1 MAKRRITIEDLRRF
15 KFVSDPQISPD
26 GEKVAFVLS
35 TINHKE
41 DRYDRHIW
49 LADTGSGKATQFT
62 HGIGR
67 DTYPRWSPDGRSLL
81 FLSSGRDPDEKKAQ
95 LWVIPLTGGEASMA
109 AKTDEGVSKPAWAP
123 DSKALLFLSRV
134 WTQGKPESDV
144 KVVKR
149 IKYKLNG
156 VGTFEGRRTH
166 LFTARPGRKPKQL
179 TEGEFDVET
188 ARWAPDG
195 KRIALVTNMEEDA
208 DTSRVRDVYLVP
220 SRGGELAKLTE
231 SKHVISDLSWSPD
244 GSRIAFIGH
253 DKPEGLAINNDL
265 WVMAADGSGKRNL
278 TKEFDRSL
286 GVGIGCDVRVS
297 TPDPGA
303 VWSPCGEELYF
314 VTASTPHA
322 SIYRVGARG
331 GPVEE
336 IVGGKTVD
344 GFSLS
349 GDGSVFAYNALDATH
364 PAEIWV
370 RDGAGERRL
379 TGFNDRFL
387 RGLELS
393 VPEHFTFRNGLG
405 DEVDGWIMKPPGSK
419 KGDRY
424 PALLEIH
431 GGPRGVYGDGMFH
444 EFQILAAEGYAVFYT
459 NPRGSAGYG
468 EDFAE
473 AVMRHYGE
481 CDYEDLMLFT
491 DETLKRFDSI
501 DVERLGVLGGSYG
514 GYMTNWIIGH
524 THRFAAAVT
533 FRCVSNWVSKFGTS
547 DIGYVQP
554 EAISGTKDIWD
565 DILLHLDRSP
575 IRYVKNVKTP
585 CLVIHS
591 EDDLRCPIEQGEQW
605 FVSLKLNGV
614 PTELIRFPDENH
626 ELGRS
631 GKPKHREERL
641 RHTVRWFNK
650 YLKETG
656 E

>member
-1 MAKRRITIEDLRRF
+1 MAKRKITIKDLRRF
-15 KFVSDPQISPD
+15 KFVSDPQVSPD

-41 DRYDRHIW
+41 DKYERHIW
-49 LADTGSGKATQFT
+49 LVDPGSGKAAQFT

-67 DTYPRWSPDGRSLL
+67 DTYPRWSPDRQSLL

-95 LWVIPLTGGEASMA
+95 LWVIPCTGGEASMA
-109 AKTDEGVSKPAWAP
+109 VKTDEGISKPAWAP
-123 DSKALLFLSRV
+123 DSKTLLFLSKV
-134 WTQGKPESDV
+134 WTHGKPESDV

-149 IKYKLNG
+149 VKYKLNG
-156 VGTFEGRRTH
+156 VGTFEGRRVH
-166 LFTARPGRKPKQL
+166 LFTARPGGKPKQL
-179 TEGEFDVET
+179 TEGEFDVEL
-188 ARWAPDG
+188 ARWDPDG
-195 KRIALVTNMEEDA
+195 KRIALITNMEDDA
-208 DTSRVRDVYLVP
+208 DTSKVRDIYLIP

-231 SKHVISDLSWSPD
+231 SEHVISELSWSPD

-265 WVMAADGSGKRNL
+265 WVMAAEGGEKKNL
-278 TKEFDRSL
+278 TEEFDRSL
-286 GVGIGCDVRVS
+286 SQTIGSDIRVS
-297 TPDPGA
+297 TPNPGA
-303 VWSPCGEELYF
+303 VWGPKGDEMYF
-314 VTASTPHA
+314 VTASIPH
-322 SIYRVGARG
+322 SNIYKVGADG
-331 GPVEE
+331 GPVKAVVE
-336 IVGGKTVD
+336 GKTID

-349 GDGSVFAYNALDATH
+349 SDGTIFAYNAQDATH

-370 RDGAGERRL
+370 KDEGGERRL

-387 RGLELS
+387 KGLELS
-393 VPEHFTFRNGLG
+393 VPEHFTFKNGLG
-405 DEVDGWIMKPPGSK
+405 EEIDGWFMKPL
-419 KGDRY
+419 GDEKDGGY

-431 GGPRGVYGDGMFH
+431 GGPRSIYGDGMFH
-444 EFQILAAEGYAVFYT
+444 EFQVLAAEGYAVFYT

-491 DETLKRFDSI
+491 DEVLKRFDSI
-501 DVERLGVLGGSYG
+501 DAERLGVLGGSYG

-533 FRCVSNWVSKFGTS
+533 FRSICNWISKFGVS
-547 DIGYVQP
+547 DFGYMQP
-554 EAISGTKDIWD
+554 EAISGTKDYWD

-591 EDDLRCPIEQGEQW
+591 EDDLRCPMEQGEQW

-614 PTELIRFPDENH
+614 PTELIRFPDETH
-626 ELGRS
+626 ELSRS
-631 GKPKHREERL
+631 GKPGHREERL
-641 RHTVRWFNK
+641 WHTVRWFNK
-650 YLKETG
+650 YLKEAG
-656 E
+656 D

>member
-1 MAKRRITIEDLRRF
+1 MAKRKITIEDLRRF
-15 KFVSDPQISPD
+15 KFVSDPQVSPD
-26 GEKVAFVLS
+26 GETVAFVLS
-35 TINHKE
+35 TINHEE
-41 DRYDRHIW
+41 DQYERHIW
-49 LADTGSGKATQFT
+49 LVDTGGGEAAQFT
-62 HGIGR
+62 HGVGR

-95 LWVIPLTGGEASMA
+95 LWVIPRTGGEASMA

-134 WTQGKPESDV
+134 WTRGKPETDV

-149 IKYKLNG
+149 IKYKYNG

-166 LFTARPGRKPKQL
+166 LFTVKPGRNPRQV
-179 TEGEFDVET
+179 TEGEFDVES

-195 KRIALVTNMEEDA
+195 KRIAYTATKREDA
-208 DTSRVRDVYLVP
+208 DISRVRDIYTV
-220 SRGGELAKLTE
+220 SSKGGESDELTE
-231 SKHVISDLSWSPD
+231 GSHVITDLSWSPD
-244 GSRIAFIGH
+244 GDRIAFIGH
-253 DKPEGLAINNDL
+253 DEPGGLAINNVL
-265 WVMAADGSGKRNL
+265 WVMTAKGGDKINL
-278 TKEFDRSL
+278 TDRFDRS
-286 GVGIGCDVRVS
+286 IGHTIGTDLRVS
-297 TPDPGA
+297 TPNPGA
-303 VWSPCGEELYF
+303 VWATEGDELFF
-314 VTASTPHA
+314 VTASIPH
-322 SIYRVGARG
+322 SNIYKVGAEG
-331 GPVEE
+331 GSVEAVVE
-336 IVGGKTVD
+336 GKTID

-349 GDGSVFAYNALDATH
+349 SDGSVLAYNAHDATH

-370 RDGAGERRL
+370 IDADGERRV
-379 TGFNDRFL
+379 TGFNDRL
-387 RGLELS
+387 LKGLDLS

-405 DEVDGWIMKPPGSK
+405 DEVDGWFMRPPGAEED
-419 KGDRY
+419 GEY

-431 GGPRGVYGDGMFH
+431 GGPRGAYGNGMFH

-491 DETLKRFDSI
+491 DEVLKRFDSI
-501 DVERLGVLGGSYG
+501 DVKRLGVLGGSYG

-533 FRCVSNWVSKFGTS
+533 YRSICNWISKFGVS
-547 DIGYVQP
+547 DMGYMQP

-575 IRYVKNVKTP
+575 IRYVKNVETP

-591 EDDLRCPIEQGEQW
+591 EDDLRVPMEQGEQW

-614 PTELIRFPDENH
+614 PTELIRFPDETH
-626 ELGRS
+626 ELSRS
-631 GKPKHREERL
+631 GKPGHREERL
-641 RHTVRWFNK
+641 RHTVRWFDR
-650 YLKETG
+650 YLKEP

>member
-1 MAKRRITIEDLRRF
+1 MAKRKITIEDLRRF
-15 KFVSDPQISPD
+15 NFVSDPQISPD
-26 GEKVAFVLS
+26 GKQVAFVLS

-41 DRYDRHIW
+41 DKYERHIW
-49 LADTGSGKATQFT
+49 LVDAESGETAQFT
-62 HGIGR
+62 HGFGR

-81 FLSSGRDPDEKKAQ
+81 FLSAGRDPDEKKAQ
-95 LWVIPLTGGEASMA
+95 LWVIPRMGGEASMV

-123 DSKALLFLSRV
+123 DSKALLFLSKV
-134 WTQGKPESDV
+134 WTHGKPETDV

-166 LFTARPGRKPKQL
+166 LFSVNPGRKAKQL
-179 TEGEFDVET
+179 TEGEFDVES
-188 ARWAPDG
+188 ARWAQDG
-195 KRIALVTNMEEDA
+195 KRIAIVTNMEEDA
-208 DTSRVRDVYLVP
+208 DTSRVRDIYLV
-220 SRGGELAKLTE
+220 SSGGGELAKLTE

-244 GSRIAFIGH
+244 DDRIAFIGH
-253 DKPEGLAINNDL
+253 DKPEGLAINSDL
-265 WVMAADGSGKRNL
+265 WVMDVEGGEKKNL
-278 TKEFDRSL
+278 TTFFDRSL
-286 GVGIGCDVRVS
+286 NQTIGTDVRVS
-297 TPDPGA
+297 TPNPGA
-303 VWSPCGEELYF
+303 VWGPKGDEIYF
-314 VTASTPHA
+314 VTASIPH
-322 SIYRVGARG
+322 SNIYKVRADG
-331 GPVEE
+331 GLVEA
-336 IVGGKTVD
+336 VDDGKIID

-349 GDGSVFAYNALDATH
+349 SDGSVLAYNAQDATH

-370 RDGAGERRL
+370 KSEDGERRL

-387 RGLELS
+387 KRLELS
-393 VPEHFTFRNGLG
+393 VPEHFTFKNGLG
-405 DEVDGWIMKPPGSK
+405 EEVDGWFMKPPGDEK
-419 KGDRY
+419 DGEY
-424 PALLEIH
+424 LALLEIH
-431 GGPRGVYGDGMFH
+431 GGPRSIYGDGMFH

-459 NPRGSAGYG
+459 NPRGSGGYG

-491 DETLKRFDSI
+491 DEVLKRFDSI
-501 DVERLGVLGGSYG
+501 DTERLGVLGGSYG

-533 FRCVSNWVSKFGTS
+533 YRSICNWISKFGVS
-547 DIGYVQP
+547 DFGYMQP
-554 EAISGTKDIWD
+554 EAISGTKDYWD

-575 IRYVKNVKTP
+575 IRYVKNVETP

-591 EDDLRCPIEQGEQW
+591 EDDLRCPMEQGEQW

-614 PTELIRFPDENH
+614 PTELVRFPDETH
-626 ELGRS
+626 ELSRS

-641 RHTVRWFNK
+641 QHTVRWFNK

-656 E
+656 G

>member
-1 MAKRRITIEDLRRF
+1 MAKRKITIEDLRRF

-26 GEKVAFVLS
+26 GEQVAFVLS
-35 TINHKE
+35 TIDHKE
-41 DRYDRHIW
+41 DRYERHIW
-49 LADTGSGKATQFT
+49 LVDAGSGKAIQFT

-81 FLSSGRDPDEKKAQ
+81 FLSSGRDIDEKKAQ
-95 LWVIPLTGGEASMA
+95 LWVIPRTGGEASMV
-109 AKTDEGVSKPAWAP
+109 AKTDEGVSKPGWAP
-123 DSKALLFLSRV
+123 DSKTLLFLSKV
-134 WTQGKPESDV
+134 WTHGKPESDV

-156 VGTFEGRRTH
+156 VGTFEGRRIH
-166 LFTARPGRKPKQL
+166 LFTVKPGRKPKQL

-188 ARWAPDG
+188 ARGAPDG
-195 KRIALVTNMEEDA
+195 KRIAVVTNMEEDA
-208 DTSRVRDVYLVP
+208 DTSKVRDLYLIS
-220 SRGGELAKLTE
+220 SRGGELVKLTE

-244 GSRIAFIGH
+244 GDRIAFIGH

-265 WVMAADGSGKRNL
+265 WIMAAEGGEKKNL
-278 TKEFDRSL
+278 TKYFDRSL
-286 GVGIGCDVRVS
+286 SISVGCDVRVS
-297 TPDPGA
+297 TPNPGA
-303 VWSPCGEELYF
+303 VWSPDGEELYF

-322 SIYRVGARG
+322 NIYRVGVQG
-331 GPVEE
+331 GLVEE

-349 GDGSVFAYNALDATH
+349 GDGSIFAFNAFDATH

-370 RDGAGERRL
+370 KDGSGERRL
-379 TGFNDRFL
+379 TRFNDRFL
-387 RGLELS
+387 KGLDLS
-393 VPEHFTFRNGLG
+393 VPEHFIFKNGLG
-405 DEVDGWIMKPPGSK
+405 EEVDGWIMKPPGGK
-419 KGDRY
+419 KGASY

-481 CDYEDLMLFT
+481 CDHEDLMLFT
-491 DETLKRFDSI
+491 DEVLKRFDSI
-501 DVERLGVLGGSYG
+501 DEKRLGVLGGSYG

-524 THRFAAAVT
+524 TDRFAAAVT
-533 FRCVSNWVSKFGTS
+533 FRSICNWISKFGVS
-547 DIGYVQP
+547 DFGYNQP
-554 EAISGTKDIWD
+554 EAISGTKDYWD
-565 DILLHLDRSP
+565 DILLHLERSP
-575 IRYVKNVKTP
+575 ILYVKNVKTP

-591 EDDLRCPIEQGEQW
+591 EDDLRCPMEQGEQW

-614 PTELIRFPDENH
+614 PTELVRFPDETH
-626 ELGRS
+626 ELSRS
-631 GKPKHREERL
+631 GKPGHREERL

-656 E
+656 D